1 MSSIGSV
8 SWYNFAEYI
17 LDQYCANGI
26 NVSRF
31 EIKPIKTKDKYKLL
45 LRPQGSPFG
54 SNLVINLE
62 TDQNIPLTNIDN
74 FIDTLGDNKRK
85 WIKAINKKIKSNR
98 NLGISL
104 LFSKKAPDT
113 KELEKAKLQLDKL
126 NACEST

>member
-1 MSSIGSV
+1 MEENSPSTEKI
-8 SWYNFAEYI
+8 
-17 LDQYCANGI
+17 NGPI
-26 NVSRF
+26 YWP
-31 EIKPIKTKDKYKLL
+31 IKPIKTKDKYKLL

-104 LFSKKAPDT
+104 LFSKKAHDT

-126 NACEST
+126 NSIKTNK

>member
-1 MSSIGSV
+1 MKESDLLVVEGSIKIT
-8 SWYNFAEYI
+8 F
-17 LDQYCANGI
+17 
-26 NVSRF
+26 NVSR
-31 EIKPIKTKDKYKLL
+31 Y
-45 LRPQGSPFG
+45 
-54 SNLVINLE
+54 
-62 TDQNIPLTNIDN
+62 DN

-126 NACEST
+126 NACESI